1 MVEKSIDITTVEFK
15 KNISISLKNAFINA
29 FSKAQD
35 LFNNRVSRS
44 IQPIVSNDIE
54 IYIKDIYQSG
64 LTNPENTKNIVD
76 IRYCILNSTDLTL
89 IPSDYSA
96 DSINLLG
103 LQEMSKY
110 LNYEVKEQGYIEKIP
125 RVSSVDEKKLWIIGA
140 VLGPLIFIIL
150 LFWFICFFYY
160 KCVNPKK
167 NKKFSS
173 DVKSK
178 RLSEKSLNSVRFF
191 YLKP

>member
-15 KNISISLKNAFINA
+15 KNISISLKNAYINA
-29 FSKAQD
+29 FSKAQA

-44 IQPIVSNDIE
+44 IKPIVSNDIE